1 MATGLPPRI
10 GPFEPLELLAEGGM
24 ARVVVAR
31 QPGIEGFERLAALK
45 LILPELASD
54 PSYTTMFLD
63 EARINSRV
71 QHPNVVGVLDVGR
84 DEQTHILYM
93 AMDLVL
99 GATLSE
105 VVRAQPEPL
114 PTPVMLEILAQ
125 AAEGLQAAHAATAA
139 DGTHLDIVHRDV
151 SPANLLIGLDA
162 RVRVS
167 DFGVARAAQ
176 RMTRTKT
183 GQFKGKLAYCSPE
196 QALGN
201 HVDRRADI
209 FALGVVAFEVAA
221 RRRLFHGTTPFE
233 TLERI
238 LRLPIPSFREV
249 CPDLDGPAVRLL
261 DAMLARQPSERPS
274 SAGEVAEGLRDA
286 IARSGFAPPAPAL
299 VRAVAGAAS
308 PVVRRL
314 AGLDHVDPLAPV
326 PLEAPETSVVTAAA
340 KRVDFDPTVV
350 EIGGAP
356 EPGTGVAGWWE
367 SKD

>member
-1 MATGLPPRI
+1 MASGLPPRI
-10 GPFEPLELLAEGGM
+10 GPYEPVELLAEGGM

-31 QPGIEGFERLAALK
+31 RPGIEGFERLAALK
-45 LILPELASD
+45 LILPELASEA
-54 PSYTTMFLD
+54 SYTTMFLD

-84 DEQTHILYM
+84 DELTHILYM

-99 GATLSE
+99 GATLSQ
-105 VVRAQPEPL
+105 VVRAEPEPL
-114 PTPVMLEILAQ
+114 ATPVMLDILAQ
-125 AAEGLQAAHAATAA
+125 AADGLQAAHAATAA

-151 SPANLLIGLDA
+151 SPANLLIGLDG

-209 FALGVVAFEVAA
+209 FALGVVAFEVAS
-221 RRRLFHGTTPFE
+221 RRRLFHGSTPFE

-238 LRLPIPSFREV
+238 LRLPIPSFHELRS
-249 CPDLDGPAVRLL
+249 DLGPAADIL
-261 DAMLARQPSERPS
+261 DATLARQPADRPS

-286 IARSGFAPPAPAL
+286 IARGGFPPSTPAL
-299 VRAVAGAAS
+299 VLSVSRAAS

-314 AGLDHVDPLAPV
+314 AGLDHVESEA
-326 PLEAPETSVVTAAA
+326 APEPAEPSQVTAAA
-340 KRVDFDPTVV
+340 KRLDFDPTVV
-350 EIGGAP
+350 EIGGEP
-356 EPGTGVAGWWE
+356 EPGTAVAGWWE

>member
-1 MATGLPPRI
+1 MASGLPPRI
-10 GPFEPLELLAEGGM
+10 GPFEPVELLAEGGM

-45 LILPELASD
+45 LILPELAAEA
-54 PSYTTMFLD
+54 SYTTMFLD

-71 QHPNVVGVLDVGR
+71 HHPNVVGVLDVGR
-84 DEQTHILYM
+84 DELTHILYM

-99 GATLSE
+99 GATLSQ
-105 VVRAQPEPL
+105 VVRAEREPL
-114 PTPVMLEILAQ
+114 PTPVMLDVLAQ
-125 AAEGLQAAHAATAA
+125 AADGLQAAHAATAA

-201 HVDRRADI
+201 RVDRRADI
-209 FALGVVAFEVAA
+209 FALGVVAFEVAS
-221 RRRLFHGTTPFE
+221 RRRLFHGATPFE

-238 LRLPIPSFREV
+238 LRLPIPSFGELR
-249 CPDLDGPAVRLL
+249 PDLGPAAEML
-261 DAMLARQPSERPS
+261 DAMLARQPADRPS
-274 SAGEVAEGLRDA
+274 SAGEVAEVLRDA
-286 IARSGFAPPAPAL
+286 IARGGFEPSTPDL
-299 VRAVAGAAS
+299 VRAVEGAAS

-314 AGLDHVDPLAPV
+314 AGLDHAAQPASESP
-326 PLEAPETSVVTAAA
+326 EAQSVVTAPA
-340 KRVDFDPTVV
+340 RPVDFDPTVV
-350 EIGGAP
+350 ELGGEP
-356 EPGTGVAGWWE
+356 EPGTAVAGWWE
-367 SKD
+367 SKE